1 VYGLC
6 GFYNYRQDDDLKT
19 ISGLPELNPYSF
31 VKKICNAECDV
42 KEPANEIIIDSEVS
56 GRYFK
61 KIRKYFQKI
70 GDLLKKIW
78 YPRIYNDIFKVIF
91 STC

>member
-6 GFYNYRQDDDLKT
+6 GYYNYRQDDDLTT

-42 KEPANEIIIDSEVS
+42 KEPAN
-56 GRYFK
+56 
-61 KIRKYFQKI
+61 
-70 GDLLKKIW
+70 
-78 YPRIYNDIFKVIF
+78 
-91 STC
+91 